1 MNGKIASEIKQIYN
15 LQILQSVHSINSDLQ
30 LPRAH
35 RGPRNGVRSCSTM
48 LPKWNKICCVHC
60 TAGASFLEGITN
72 NNKRNRKSVVP
83 NFFEVKMKRDSCR
96 EEPLPITLGE
106 KIQTGVRYSGN
117 DFNMKGR
124 AKSHQKSNE
133 FNLQI
138 LQSIHSINRTFY
150 PIFHFPLLK
159 SKIK

>member
-1 MNGKIASEIKQIYN
+1 MLNSINDLNMNGKIASEIKQIYN

-60 TAGASFLEGITN
+60 AACASFLKGITN

-106 KIQTGVRYSGN
+106 KNT
-117 DFNMKGR
+117 
-124 AKSHQKSNE
+124 
-133 FNLQI
+133 
-138 LQSIHSINRTFY
+138 NR
-150 PIFHFPLLK
+150 
-159 SKIK
+159 SKIFRQRFQHERKGKIASEIKRI